1 MPTISLLRFSGWV
14 SFFFS
19 FFSPLL
25 LSLFIISL
33 EAFYDG
39 CFLIPIRLSQHLIY
53 PQCWHPL
60 TAVSQ
65 PPCDC
70 LALGLMSEFL
80 LYLGYL
86 GDLVMEIWILF
97 NLTI

>member
-1 MPTISLLRFSGWV
+1 MGFFLL
-14 SFFFS
+14 FS
-19 FFSPLL
+19 FSQLL
-25 LSLFIISL
+25 LSLFIIAL

-39 CFLIPIRLSQHLIY
+39 CFLIPVRLSQHLIY
-53 PQCWHPL
+53 PQCWHLL

-65 PPCDC
+65 LPCDC

-86 GDLVMEIWILF
+86 GDVAVEIWILF